1 MMSPLT
7 VEHVVPGWEPVRDA
21 LLEGF
26 HNGQDHGA
34 GVAVYHRGT
43 CVVDV
48 MGGWQDREHTIPY
61 GPDALQTVFSTTKG
75 IMSIAVAM
83 CVQRGLINYSE
94 KVATYWPEFAQAGKQ
109 DVTVAQLLAHRAGL
123 YTLRDQVSLEDA
135 LNWDTMVTRLA
146 ATEPLLPVGS
156 VHAYHA
162 ITFGWLAGEL
172 VRRVDGRS
180 VTDFVR
186 QEISGPLKA
195 DFFIGLPEA
204 LEPRVARLMAHP
216 LPRFPPDIAKI
227 MNDRAGPGTKGE
239 AALSLNGAFAPGA
252 FNKPEVHRAQVPGAN
267 GIGNARALAK
277 IYAACVGEVDG
288 VQLLTPKTVAQATT
302 SMTPVGETDAVLLSQ
317 TDFAMGFMRH
327 NENYKFTG
335 PEAFGHTG
343 AGGSASFADPSRH
356 LGFSY
361 VMNTMMTVYDE
372 DPRRARLIA
381 AAKRCADA
389 GEASA

>member
-1 MMSPLT
+1 MTSPLT
-7 VEHVVPGWEPVRDA
+7 VEHVLAGWEPVRDA
-21 LLEGF
+21 LVEGF
-26 HNGQDHGA
+26 DNGQDHGA

-48 MGGWQDREHTIPY
+48 MGGWQDKDHTIAY
-61 GPDALQTVFSTTKG
+61 GPDSLQTVFSTTKG

-83 CVQRGLINYSE
+83 CVQRGLIDYSE
-94 KVATYWPEFAQAGKQ
+94 KVASYWPEFAQAGKQ
-109 DVTVAQLLAHRAGL
+109 DITVAELLAHRGGL
-123 YTLRDQVSLEDA
+123 YTLRDAVSLQDA
-135 LNWDTMVTRLA
+135 LDWDTMVSRLA
-146 ATEPLLPVGS
+146 ATEPLLPKGS
-156 VHAYHA
+156 PHSYHA

-180 VTDFVR
+180 VSDFVR
-186 QEISGPLKA
+186 QEIAEPLSA
-195 DFFIGLPEA
+195 EFFIGLPEA

-216 LPRFPPDIAKI
+216 LPSFPPDIAKI
-227 MNDRAGPGTKGE
+227 MNDRGGPGTKGE
-239 AALSLNGAFAPGA
+239 AALSLNGAFGPGA
-252 FNKPEVHRAQVPGAN
+252 FNKPQVHRAQVPGAN
-267 GIGNARALAK
+267 GIGNARSLAK

-288 VQLLTPKTVAQATT
+288 VQLLTPDTVARATT
-302 SMTPVGETDAVLLSQ
+302 SMTPPGEVDAVLLSQ

-327 NENYKFTG
+327 NDHYRFTG

-372 DPRRARLIA
+372 DPRRARLISA
-381 AAKRCADA
+381 ARRCADA
-389 GEASA
+389 L

>member
-1 MMSPLT
+1 M
-7 VEHVVPGWEPVRDA
+7 
-21 LLEGF
+21 
-26 HNGQDHGA
+26 
-34 GVAVYHRGT
+34 
-43 CVVDV
+43 
-48 MGGWQDREHTIPY
+48 
-61 GPDALQTVFSTTKG
+61 
-75 IMSIAVAM
+75 
-83 CVQRGLINYSE
+83 
-94 KVATYWPEFAQAGKQ
+94 
-109 DVTVAQLLAHRAGL
+109 
-123 YTLRDQVSLEDA
+123 VS
-135 LNWDTMVTRLA
+135 RLA
-146 ATEPLLPVGS
+146 ATEPLLPLGS

-186 QEISGPLKA
+186 QEIAEPLKA
-195 DFFIGLPEA
+195 EFFIGLPEA

-216 LPRFPPDIAKI
+216 LPSFPPDIAKI

-267 GIGNARALAK
+267 GIGNARSLAK
-277 IYAACVGEVDG
+277 IYASCVSDVDG
-288 VQLLTPKTVAQATT
+288 VRLLTPATVARATT
-302 SMTPVGETDAVLLSQ
+302 SMTPVDEVDAVLLSQ

-327 NENYKFTG
+327 NEHYKFTG

-343 AGGSASFADPSRH
+343 AGGSASFADPTRH

-361 VMNTMMTVYDE
+361 VMNTMMTVYEE

-381 AAKRCADA
+381 AARRCADA
-389 GEASA
+389 AEASA

>member
-1 MMSPLT
+1 MSSPLT
-7 VEHVVPGWEPVRDA
+7 VEHVAPGWEPVRDA
-21 LLEGF
+21 LLVGF
-26 HNGQDHGA
+26 QNGEDHGA
-34 GVAVYHRGT
+34 GVAVFHRGT

-48 MGGWQDREHTIPY
+48 MGGWRDREHTIPY

-83 CVQRGLINYSE
+83 CVQRGLIDYSE

-123 YTLRDQVSLEDA
+123 YTLRDQVNLEDA
-135 LNWDTMVTRLA
+135 LNWDTMVARLA
-146 ATEPLLPVGS
+146 ATEPLLPLGS
-156 VHAYHA
+156 AHSYHA

-186 QEISGPLKA
+186 QEIAEPLKA
-195 DFFIGLPEA
+195 DFYIGLPEA

-216 LPRFPPDIAKI
+216 LPSFPPEIAKI
-227 MNDRAGPGTKGE
+227 MNDRGGPGTKGE

-288 VQLLTPKTVAQATT
+288 VQLLTPATVATATT
-302 SMTPVGETDAVLLSQ
+302 SMTPVDEVDAVLLSQ

-327 NENYKFTG
+327 NDHYKFTG

-381 AAKRCADA
+381 AARSCADA
-389 GEASA
+389 AAASA

>member
-1 MMSPLT
+1 MTSPLT
-7 VEHVVPGWEPVRDA
+7 VEHVLAGWEPVRDA
-21 LLEGF
+21 LVEGF
-26 HNGQDHGA
+26 DNGQDHGA

-48 MGGWQDREHTIPY
+48 MGGWQDKDHTIAY
-61 GPDALQTVFSTTKG
+61 GPDSLQTVFSTTKG

-83 CVQRGLINYSE
+83 CVQRGLIDYSE
-94 KVATYWPEFAQAGKQ
+94 KVATYWPEFGQAGKQ
-109 DVTVAQLLAHRAGL
+109 DITVAELLAHRGGL
-123 YTLRDQVSLEDA
+123 YTLRDAVSLQDA
-135 LNWDTMVTRLA
+135 LDWDTMVSRLA
-146 ATEPLLPVGS
+146 ATEPLLPKGS
-156 VHAYHA
+156 PHSYHA

-180 VTDFVR
+180 VSDFVR
-186 QEISGPLKA
+186 QEIAEPLGA
-195 DFFIGLPEA
+195 EFFIGLPEA

-216 LPRFPPDIAKI
+216 LPSFPPDIAKI
-227 MNDRAGPGTKGE
+227 MNDRGGPGTKGE
-239 AALSLNGAFAPGA
+239 AALSLNGAFGPGA
-252 FNKPEVHRAQVPGAN
+252 FNKPQVHRAQVPGAN
-267 GIGNARALAK
+267 GIGNARSLAK

-288 VQLLTPKTVAQATT
+288 VQLLTPDTVARATT
-302 SMTPVGETDAVLLSQ
+302 SMTPPGEVDAVLLSQ

-327 NENYKFTG
+327 NDHYKFTG

-372 DPRRARLIA
+372 DPRRARLISA
-381 AAKRCADA
+381 ARRCADA
-389 GEASA
+389 L